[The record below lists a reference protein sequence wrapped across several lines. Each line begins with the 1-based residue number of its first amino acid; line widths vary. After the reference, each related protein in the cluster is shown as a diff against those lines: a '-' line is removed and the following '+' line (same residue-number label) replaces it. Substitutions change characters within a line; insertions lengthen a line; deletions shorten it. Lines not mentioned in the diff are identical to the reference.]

1 MNKKNNRRRR
11 DSVSRIQQAFVELLQ
26 DRELK
31 DISVSLLCQK
41 TALNRST
48 FYANY
53 QDIYALADAI
63 RDQLWQ
69 EVMDLYG
76 IAPDWSDSLVRE
88 HDYLRLFYH
97 MRDNQLF
104 YRTYFKLGY
113 DGRHTIQF
121 YDRSRARSDF
131 NEEHIDY
138 HLEFFQAGFNAIV
151 KKWLAGGCRE
161 SPEEMEQIL
170 KAEYRGR

>member
-11 DSVSRIQQAFVELLQ
+11 DSVERIQSAFVELLQ

-31 DISVSLLCQK
+31 DITVSLLCQK
-41 TALNRST
+41 TGLNRST

-76 IAPDWSDSLVRE
+76 IAADWSDAVVWD
-88 HDYLRLFYH
+88 HDYLRLFRH
-97 MRDNQLF
+97 MQEKQRF

-113 DGRHTIQF
+113 DGRHAIRF
-121 YDRSRARSDF
+121 YDRERALRDF
-131 NEEHIDY
+131 NDEHLDY
-138 HLEFFQAGFNAIV
+138 HLEFFQAGFNAMV

-161 SPEEMEQIL
+161 TPEELERIL